1 MFPLNPSSLSMRDTG
16 GIDRAPKK
24 FELHDVNVAEL
35 RSFSIAD
42 SVAPRLR
49 PGNQVHLVSGESS
62 VYRRV
67 EQVETISGGY
77 TLIWLEPGHVT
88 ATEIAGARKR
98 L

>member
-1 MFPLNPSSLSMRDTG
+1 MFPLNPSSLSMRNTG

-24 FELHDVNVAEL
+24 FELHDVKVAEL

-42 SVAPRLR
+42 NVIPRLR
-49 PGNQVHLVSGESS
+49 PGSQVHLVSGESG

-77 TLIWLEPGHVT
+77 TVIWLEPGYVDSK
-88 ATEIAGARKR
+88 EK
-98 L
+98 